1 MKQTTLCYI
10 EKDNKYLMLHRIK
23 KENDMNKDKW
33 IGVGGKFLEDETP
46 EQCLLREVEEE
57 TGLILNNFNYRGVV
71 IFESDIYETEAMHLY
86 TSDDFSGNIK
96 ECDEGKLEWIDK
108 KELYSLTLWEG
119 DKLFLKMIETPSEF
133 FNMTVTYQ
141 GDTLISATLEG
152 NEIYKK
158 STR

>member
-1 MKQTTLCYI
+1 MKSVAFHNLGC
-10 EKDNKYLMLHRIK
+10 KVN
-23 KENDMNKDKW
+23 
-33 IGVGGKFLEDETP
+33 
-46 EQCLLREVEEE
+46 
-57 TGLILNNFNYRGVV
+57 
-71 IFESDIYETEAMHLY
+71 SYETEAMHLY

-119 DKLFLKMIETPSEF
+119 DKLFLKMIETPSNF
-133 FNMTVTYQ
+133 FHMTVTYQ
-141 GDTLISATLEG
+141 GDTLVSATLEG